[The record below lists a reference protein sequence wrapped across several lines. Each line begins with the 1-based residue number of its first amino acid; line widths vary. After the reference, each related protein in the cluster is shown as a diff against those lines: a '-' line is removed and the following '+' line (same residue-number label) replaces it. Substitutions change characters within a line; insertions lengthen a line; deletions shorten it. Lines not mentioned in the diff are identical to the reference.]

1 MGTER
6 MAEEPRGE
14 GLDPAGVVT
23 LQLPGGHQLVVSK
36 TALVARAAFFA
47 PLADE
52 AGPACWG
59 EGDWGHLAS
68 TLSPGAREALPAL
81 LARLGAA
88 SAPPEVAWGA
98 LFEDR
103 GLFQV
108 FAAAHLLGATDVV
121 EAARAYAAADAP
133 RLTAAV
139 AALDA
144 SAEGA
149 ALRAAARHG
158 IDERSTLKLLHAAA
172 AADAAGAVE
181 VIVSEEDAL
190 GDAAARG
197 DIAGALSPIDQRD
210 ASGHTALH
218 VCAVHNSAAAA
229 AALLEAS
236 ASLDALCDPLEEDDD
251 EVAECGQEGGR
262 QKRLGLRTAL
272 HLAAANDSAEVVQL
286 LLDRRADVAACVKG
300 VHGALTPLHECA
312 AGDGARAARI
322 LATAAV
328 GAARIFEPWNF
339 ATVAEGGG
347 AGDSAQNSQE
357 GEAGENA
364 GVRWSRFLDPLQAK
378 IGNLGLTPLHTAA
391 EEDAPGVVRVLLEAK
406 ADPGLSDDQGDT
418 PVHYAVLYAAPRA
431 LGELLSSGADVL
443 CENAAGELPLHQ
455 VAEFGLGDSGDAEMP
470 ATFLKR
476 HFARSFRVQQLLLD
490 TLRSRGQL
498 AAALRHAS
506 DHDGNM
512 PLHAVALRNHL
523 GAAHAARLLVEANAE
538 LEGRNADGRTP
549 LCLAI
554 KRYGSKGLVAKAL
567 LQLGARK
574 PEQDDTALLP
584 GALGGQ
590 VQSLVQSAP
599 AGQQVNEEESSL
611 GAASE
616 GSASAAEPGRSLC
629 EAGAAGVELPVRHSQ
644 DSQNTFSGQ

>member
-1 MGTER
+1 MGTEP

-14 GLDPAGVVT
+14 GLDPVDVVT
-23 LQLPGGHQLVVSK
+23 LQLPGGHQLMVSK
-36 TALVARAAFFA
+36 KALVARAAFFA

-68 TLSPGAREALPAL
+68 TLSPGARQALPAL

-88 SAPPEVAWGA
+88 SMPPEVAWGA

-158 IDERSTLKLLHAAA
+158 VDERSTLKLLHAAA

-312 AGDGARAARI
+312 AGDAARAARI
-322 LATAAV
+322 LAIAAV
-328 GAARIFEPWNF
+328 GAVRIFEPWNF
-339 ATVAEGGG
+339 ATVAEGGC

-378 IGNLGLTPLHTAA
+378 IGNLGLMPLHTAA

-554 KRYGSKGLVAKAL
+554 KRYGSEGLVAKAL

-629 EAGAAGVELPVRHSQ
+629 GAGAAGVELPVRHSQ
-644 DSQNTFSGQ
+644 DSQNTSSGQ

>member
-1 MGTER
+1 

-14 GLDPAGVVT
+14 GLDPADVVT

-36 TALVARAAFFA
+36 KALVARAAFFA

-52 AGPACWG
+52 VGPACWG

-81 LARLGAA
+81 LASLGAA
-88 SAPPEVAWGA
+88 SAVPEVAWDA

-144 SAEGA
+144 RAEGA

-158 IDERSTLKLLHAAA
+158 VDERSTLKLLHAAA

-218 VCAVHNSAAAA
+218 VSAVHNSAAAA

-312 AGDGARAARI
+312 AGDAARAARI
-322 LATAAV
+322 LAIAAF
-328 GAARIFEPWNF
+328 GAARVFEPWNF
-339 ATVAEGGG
+339 AAAAEGGG

-378 IGNLGLTPLHTAA
+378 VGNLGLTPLHTAA

-431 LGELLSSGADVL
+431 LAELISSGADVL
-443 CENAAGELPLHQ
+443 GENAAGELPLHQ

-490 TLRSRGQL
+490 TLRNRGQL
-498 AAALRHAS
+498 VAAMRHAS

-554 KRYGSKGLVAKAL
+554 KRYGSEGLVAKAL

-574 PEQDDTALLP
+574 PEEDDTALLP

-599 AGQQVNEEESSL
+599 AGLIVREEHQ
-611 GAASE
+611 
-616 GSASAAEPGRSLC
+616 R
-629 EAGAAGVELPVRHSQ
+629 
-644 DSQNTFSGQ
+644 